1 MRDKL
6 QYVTRIYKCYR
17 MRDMMASK
25 VWAKIVLIII
35 VCFVAFFLLN
45 NLVFNKSHNIVVQ
58 HYDIEK
64 NEYVFYKNVTKE
76 SDIRN
81 IHKIIQN
88 ADWERYYAEKE
99 DNVLCQFYFDNE
111 NDKIILYQ
119 VVNSYSGVI
128 LVQKDVEQKSSLVN
142 KALDLIIDI
151 FQ

>member
-1 MRDKL
+1 MRKGK
-6 QYVTRIYKCYR
+6 V
-17 MRDMMASK
+17 MMASK
-25 VWAKIVLIII
+25 VWAKIVLIIS

-45 NLVFNKSHNIVVQ
+45 NLVFTKSHNIVVQ